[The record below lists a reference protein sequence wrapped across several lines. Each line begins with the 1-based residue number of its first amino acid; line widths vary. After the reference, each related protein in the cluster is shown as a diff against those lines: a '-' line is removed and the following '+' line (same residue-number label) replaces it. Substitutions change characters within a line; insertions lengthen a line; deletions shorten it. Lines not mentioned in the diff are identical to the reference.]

1 MRMNNSRRL
10 KKGGFQPKS
19 LKKRSPGKSGSRS
32 SRKTPKN
39 IKKKQVVKP
48 YYTNSP
54 SM

>member
-1 MRMNNSRRL
+1 MRI

-32 SRKTPKN
+32 SKKN
-39 IKKKQVVKP
+39 MKKKQVVKP
-48 YYTNSP
+48 YTNSP

>member
-1 MRMNNSRRL
+1 MNKSRRL

-39 IKKKQVVKP
+39 IKKKQVKP
-48 YYTNSP
+48 YYMNEP